1 MVNTWVEAPEDL
13 TEENSPHFQ
22 DWIFPYGDKV
32 EIYSFGSHNIVDMD
46 NVTGQYREYEETTLI
61 DMPMAELEAWSAY
74 NPEDDRIFYDDFWDS
89 KKNTLVDNWMTA
101 KAIREFKPD
110 AQMDADSL
118 EWKLGETREWMVMFG
133 TGKTENVYDAKIWI
147 STGTMELIL
156 TDSAMIGMSVA
167 ASAIASIAL
176 F

>member
-1 MVNTWVEAPEDL
+1 
-13 TEENSPHFQ
+13 
-22 DWIFPYGDKV
+22 
-32 EIYSFGSHNIVDMD
+32 
-46 NVTGQYREYEETTLI
+46 
-61 DMPMAELEAWSAY
+61 
-74 NPEDDRIFYDDFWDS
+74 
-89 KKNTLVDNWMTA
+89 
-101 KAIREFKPD
+101 
-110 AQMDADSL
+110 MDADSL